1 MHGTTNLK
9 LNKILKFRII
19 FECNVLVITII
30 LTVVITIFALMF
42 VFIQLSH
49 KSLLRV
55 SGNKASNS
63 GF

>member
-1 MHGTTNLK
+1 MHGATNLK
-9 LNKILKFRII
+9 LNIILKFRVI

-30 LTVVITIFALMF
+30 LTVVITIFALIF

-49 KSLLRV
+49 KSLFRV
-55 SGNKASNS
+55 GGNRAGNS